1 MKQTEHCSLNQWE
14 LSDPI
19 RMEDFNADN
28 AKIAA
33 ELAELR
39 RIVTGLCYHV
49 GQLSTIDMVNRHIAF
64 NPQAVLY
71 EAFIGP
77 EYLTLSEGVTLGD
90 HRLILTGKN
99 AAGTAKVRYLLLH
112 KNPNS
117 TNIHCWLHHK
127 GGNVSITM
135 NGIEMAPTDTYRDL
149 AAGLGITC
157 TCEEFHWTG
166 PSAIVL
172 DVTLDLNCGDDASM
186 EVYDLYMAFL

>member
-1 MKQTEHCSLNQWE
+1 MKQTEHCELNQWE

-19 RMEDFNADN
+19 LMEDFNADN

-77 EYLTLSEGVTLGD
+77 EC
-90 HRLILTGKN
+90 LILTGKN

-135 NGIEMAPTDTYRDL
+135 NGIEMTPTDTYRDL